1 MSYYD
6 SPTNTTY
13 YDPQMVINITEFD
26 ADNDKDSNIFIIFDQ
41 DESLFYIYG
50 SRGVKSS
57 YKTYKKT
64 VSDFDTLYDFIYF
77 TTGQEKKHLLSIS
90 VNFVSDMTN
99 YDEYYE
105 ILQKVNRDNEVVAYD
120 NVSNLTKEDFKRYV
134 FTYLGKPAFC
144 F

>member
-26 ADNDKDSNIFIIFDQ
+26 ADNDKDSNIFIIFDH

-50 SRGVKSS
+50 SRGIKSS
-57 YKTYKKT
+57 YNTYMKTL
-64 VSDFDTLYDFIYF
+64 SDFDTLYDFIYF
-77 TTGQEKKHLLSIS
+77 TTGQETQHLLSIS

-120 NVSNLTKEDFKRYV
+120 NVKNLTKEDFKRYV
-134 FTYLGKPAFC
+134 FTYLGKPPFC